1 MNDDFFHPS
10 FEDRIIQNLPRLS
23 SQSLIIRLSRENI
36 YQFRVENRLKT
47 TNSFP
52 FRDQM
57 VRREN
62 ERVWKETAFEI
73 VDRVWWL
80 LLENLLEF
88 AGEIWIELETVL
100 DACGRF

>member
-1 MNDDFFHPS
+1 MA
-10 FEDRIIQNLPRLS
+10 
-23 SQSLIIRLSRENI
+23 
-36 YQFRVENRLKT
+36 
-47 TNSFP
+47 
-52 FRDQM
+52 
-57 VRREN
+57 RREN
-62 ERVWKETAFEI
+62 EKVWKETAFEI